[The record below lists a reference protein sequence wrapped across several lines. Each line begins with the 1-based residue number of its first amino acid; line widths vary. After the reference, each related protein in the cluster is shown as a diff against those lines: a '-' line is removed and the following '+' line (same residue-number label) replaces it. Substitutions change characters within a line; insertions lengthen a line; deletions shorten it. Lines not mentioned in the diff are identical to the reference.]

1 MAFCSEESRW
11 EFGNS
16 WSLETSGRAGRVHM
30 LWRNKHGQCTFCKE
44 CLLPHREGSFKYY
57 SHFTPKLRVPD
68 RLSKEGRDA
77 VDKSAQSQVLSSGA
91 ATPLFDKETYQR
103 RRSLH

>member
-1 MAFCSEESRW
+1 MGIWELLVPGNIRKSR
-11 EFGNS
+11 EG
-16 WSLETSGRAGRVHM
+16 A
-30 LWRNKHGQCTFCKE
+30 RNKHGQCTFCKE

-57 SHFTPKLRVPD
+57 SHFTPKLRVQD